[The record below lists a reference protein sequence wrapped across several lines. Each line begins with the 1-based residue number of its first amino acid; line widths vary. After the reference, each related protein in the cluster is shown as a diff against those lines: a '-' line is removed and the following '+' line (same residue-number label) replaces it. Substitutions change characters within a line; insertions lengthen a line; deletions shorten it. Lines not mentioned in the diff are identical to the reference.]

1 MNQVREGSQNIL
13 GVMIEGHIHEGKQ
26 SHTPGKDDPKSLK
39 YGVSIT
45 DGCIGWEET
54 VTLLDDLNE
63 AAESR
68 SAFLRHITPV
78 I

>member
-45 DGCIGWEET
+45 DGCISWEET
-54 VTLLDDLNE
+54 VILLDDLNE
-63 AAESR
+63 ATNER
-68 SAFLRHITPV
+68 K
-78 I
+78 